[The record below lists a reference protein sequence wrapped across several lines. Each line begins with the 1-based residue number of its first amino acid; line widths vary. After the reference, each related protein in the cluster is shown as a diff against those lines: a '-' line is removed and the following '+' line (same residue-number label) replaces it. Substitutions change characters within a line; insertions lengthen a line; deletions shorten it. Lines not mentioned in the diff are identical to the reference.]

1 MCIRDRLGTLVN
13 TSAVVIGSAIGLT
26 AGTHLPSGIK
36 IILMQALGLAT
47 TVIGLR
53 MALKAQH
60 VLLAIGCLLLGVV
73 SGELLCLSLIHI

>member
-1 MCIRDRLGTLVN
+1 MN

-53 MALKAQH
+53 MALEAQH
-60 VLLAIGCLLLGVV
+60 VLLAIGCLLLGGV
-73 SGELLCLSLIHI
+73 SGEPVSYTHLDVYKRQAPRCC